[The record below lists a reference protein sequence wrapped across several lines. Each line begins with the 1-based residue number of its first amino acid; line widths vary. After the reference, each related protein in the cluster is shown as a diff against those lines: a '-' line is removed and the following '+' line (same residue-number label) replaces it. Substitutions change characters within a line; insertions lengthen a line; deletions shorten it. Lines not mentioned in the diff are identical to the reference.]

1 MTGSDQF
8 EIFEEEFQRILGM
21 TPSLT
26 LLADSLTFAEGV
38 CWVPDVESAA
48 GQGKVIVSDIPNNR
62 MVSWSEVN
70 ILQFHDNKIMGQY
83 WYYLFHTYF
92 QMECRLKK

>member
-38 CWVPDVESAA
+38 CWVPDVDSAA
-48 GQGKVIVSDIPNNR
+48 GQG
-62 MVSWSEVN
+62 
-70 ILQFHDNKIMGQY
+70 
-83 WYYLFHTYF
+83 
-92 QMECRLKK
+92 